1 MYLDSKV
8 FDLQTM
14 ISLDGFKIYQTA
26 REITENIA
34 YYVPRNVDI
43 QQLALLAGPN
53 GSVEIEQHFI
63 NKKLKTMTAY
73 FGELVNAE
81 FEPVAF

>member
-43 QQLALLAGPN
+43 QQV
-53 GSVEIEQHFI
+53 SHC
-63 NKKLKTMTAY
+63 Y
-73 FGELVNAE
+73 CYSLVLIS
-81 FEPVAF
+81 